1 MARAKA
7 RAFFAVGDFVELDSW
22 TAGQLSSWTDGNVV
36 FPLCN
41 INPNEEG
48 WEDTVARVKKA
59 IREKVLQSYKN
70 GRMTR
75 GGNAPENL
83 PTPRR
88 YPVPM
93 RQR

>member
-1 MARAKA
+1 MQ
-7 RAFFAVGDFVELDSW
+7 ELDKW
-22 TAGQLSSWTDGNVV
+22 TDTNVVLPLFNTDPEAGQW
-36 FPLCN
+36 
-41 INPNEEG
+41 EE
-48 WEDTVARVKKA
+48 TVKMVKMA

-75 GGNAPENL
+75 MGSAPDNL

-93 RQR
+93 RPKVRA

>member
-1 MARAKA
+1 MQ
-7 RAFFAVGDFVELDSW
+7 ELDNW
-22 TAGQLSSWTDGNVV
+22 VDGNVV
-36 FPLCN
+36 FPLMN
-41 INPNEEG
+41 TQPEAGEWEE
-48 WEDTVARVKKA
+48 TVAQVKKA

-75 GGNAPENL
+75 GNAPENL

-93 RQR
+93 RKS

>member
-1 MARAKA
+1 MSEEQKKSSSYMQQ
-7 RAFFAVGDFVELDSW
+7 LDAW
-22 TAGQLSSWTDGNVV
+22 IDGNVV
-36 FPLCN
+36 FPLMQTE
-41 INPNEEG
+41 PEAGSWEE
-48 WEDTVARVKKA
+48 TVAKVKKA

-75 GGNAPENL
+75 SGNAPENL

-88 YPVPM
+88 YPVPI

>member
-1 MARAKA
+1 MSEEQKTSPSYMQQ
-7 RAFFAVGDFVELDSW
+7 LDAW
-22 TAGQLSSWTDGNVV
+22 IDGNVI
-36 FPLCN
+36 FPLMN
-41 INPNEEG
+41 SEPEAGSWEE
-48 WEDTVARVKKA
+48 TVERVKKA

-75 GGNAPENL
+75 MGDAPENL

-93 RQR
+93 RKS